1 MDSVPQQ
8 LRLKAM
14 AQSGQVWIDGKFVD
28 KAEASVSVFDHGL
41 LYGDGV
47 FEGIRVYSG
56 RILKLRTHLQR
67 LFESAHSIYLN
78 IGRSIDD
85 VERIVRSAVT
95 HNKIGDGYIRL
106 IVTRGVGP
114 LGVNPLQCPKAS
126 LIVITDSL
134 AVYPAAHY
142 EQGISLATASTL
154 QKHPMSLNPRVK
166 SLNYLPNM
174 MAKLESIRA
183 GADEA
188 VLLNSLGFVTE
199 CVGENLF
206 IVNRIEGKDVITTPP
221 VEAGILLGVTR
232 GIVMH
237 MATDLGYEVREANL
251 TRHDLFAAD
260 EIFLTGTGAEIVPVN
275 KYDGHEV
282 SGGKPGPVTRKL
294 TEAYRGML
302 KSAPED

>member
-1 MDSVPQQ
+1 
-8 LRLKAM
+8 M
-14 AQSGQVWIDGKFVD
+14 AATSQVWIDGKFVD
-28 KAEASVSVFDHGL
+28 KASAAVSVFDHGL

-47 FEGIRVYSG
+47 FEGIRVYAG
-56 RILKLRTHLQR
+56 RILKLRSHLVR

-78 IGRSIDD
+78 IGHSIDE
-85 VERIVRSAVT
+85 VERIVREAVT

-114 LGVNPLQCPKAS
+114 LGVNPLQCPKS
-126 LIVITDSL
+126 SMIVITDSL

-142 EQGISLATASTL
+142 EEGISLATASTL

-174 MAKLESIRA
+174 MAKLEAIRA

-188 VLLNSLGFVTE
+188 LLLNSLGHVTE
-199 CVGENLF
+199 CVGENIF
-206 IVNRIEGKDVITTPP
+206 AVHRVEGREVITTPP
-221 VEAGILLGVTR
+221 VEAGILVGVTR
-232 GIVMH
+232 GIVIN
-237 MATDLGYEVREANL
+237 MASGMGYQVREANL
-251 TRHDLFAAD
+251 TRHDLFVAE

-275 KYDGHEV
+275 KYDGHAI

-294 TEAYRGML
+294 TAAYRNML
-302 KSAPED
+302 KDAPED

>member
-1 MDSVPQQ
+1 
-8 LRLKAM
+8 M
-14 AQSGQVWIDGKFVD
+14 AATSQVWIDGKFVD
-28 KAEASVSVFDHGL
+28 KASAAISVFDHGL

-56 RILKLRTHLQR
+56 RILKLRSHLVR

-78 IGRSIDD
+78 IGHSIDE
-85 VERIVRSAVT
+85 VERIVREAVT

-114 LGVNPLQCPKAS
+114 LGVNPLQCPKS
-126 LIVITDSL
+126 SMIVITDSL
-134 AVYPAAHY
+134 AVYPASHY
-142 EQGISLATASTL
+142 DEGISLATASTL

-174 MAKLESIRA
+174 MAKLEAIRA

-188 VLLNSLGFVTE
+188 LLLNSLGHVTE
-199 CVGENLF
+199 CVGENVF
-206 IVNRIEGKDVITTPP
+206 AVHRVEGRAVITTPP

-232 GIVMH
+232 GVVIN
-237 MATDLGYEVREANL
+237 MARGMGYEVREANL

-275 KYDGHEV
+275 KYDGHPV
-282 SGGKPGPVTRKL
+282 SGGTPGAVTRKL

-302 KSAPED
+302 KEAPED

>member
-1 MDSVPQQ
+1 
-8 LRLKAM
+8 M
-14 AQSGQVWIDGKFVD
+14 AATSQVWIDGKFVD
-28 KAEASVSVFDHGL
+28 KASAAVSVFDHGL

-56 RILKLRTHLQR
+56 RILKLRTHLVR

-78 IGRSIDD
+78 IGHSIDE
-85 VERIVRSAVT
+85 VERIVREAVT

-114 LGVNPLQCPKAS
+114 LGVNPLQCPKS
-126 LIVITDSL
+126 SMIVITDSL

-142 EQGISLATASTL
+142 DEGISLATASTL

-174 MAKLESIRA
+174 MAKLEAIRA

-188 VLLNSLGFVTE
+188 LLLNSLGNVTE
-199 CVGENLF
+199 CVGENIF
-206 IVNRIEGKDVITTPP
+206 AVHRVEGREVITTPP
-221 VEAGILLGVTR
+221 VEAGILVGVTR
-232 GIVMH
+232 GIVIN
-237 MATDLGYEVREANL
+237 MASGMGYQVREANL
-251 TRHDLFAAD
+251 TRHDLFVAE

-275 KYDGHEV
+275 KYDGHAV

-294 TEAYRGML
+294 TAAYRNML
-302 KSAPED
+302 NDAPED

>member
-1 MDSVPQQ
+1 
-8 LRLKAM
+8 
-14 AQSGQVWIDGKFVD
+14 
-28 KAEASVSVFDHGL
+28 
-41 LYGDGV
+41 
-47 FEGIRVYSG
+47 VYSG
-56 RILKLRTHLQR
+56 RILKLGSHLER
-67 LFESAHSIYLN
+67 LFQSAHSIYLN
-78 IGRSIDD
+78 IGHSIEEVD
-85 VERIVRSAVT
+85 RIVRASVT
-95 HNKIGDGYIRL
+95 HNKIVDGYIRL

-126 LIVITDSL
+126 LIVITDHL

-142 EQGISLATASTL
+142 ERGISLATASTL

-174 MAKLESIRA
+174 MAKLEAIRA

-188 VLLNSLGFVTE
+188 LLLNSLGFVTE
-199 CVGENLF
+199 CVGENIF
-206 IVNRIEGKDVITTPP
+206 IVNRVEGKDIVTTPP

-232 GIVMH
+232 GMVM
-237 MATDLGYEVREANL
+237 AIAADLGLEVREANL

-275 KYDGHEV
+275 QYDGHEV
-282 SGGKPGPVTRKL
+282 SGGKPGPCTRKL
-294 TEAYRGML
+294 MQAYREAL

>member
-1 MDSVPQQ
+1 
-8 LRLKAM
+8 M
-14 AQSGQVWIDGKFVD
+14 AQPGQVWIDGKFVD
-28 KAEASVSVFDHGL
+28 KSQASVSVFDHGL

-56 RILKLRTHLQR
+56 RILKLRSHLER
-67 LFESAHSIYLN
+67 LFQSAHSIFLN
-78 IGRSIDD
+78 VGHSLDD
-85 VERIVRSAVT
+85 VDRIVRAAVA
-95 HNKIGDGYIRL
+95 HNGIVDGYIRL
-106 IVTRGVGP
+106 IATRGVGP
-114 LGVNPLQCPKAS
+114 LGVNPLQCPASS

-142 EQGISLATASTL
+142 EQGISLATATTL

-174 MAKLESIRA
+174 MAKLEAIRA

-199 CVGENLF
+199 CVGENIF
-206 IVNRIEGKDVITTPP
+206 TVNRVGEKDVITTPP

-232 GIVMH
+232 GVVMTL
-237 MATDLGYEVREANL
+237 AADLGYSVREANM

-275 KYDGHEV
+275 SYDGQVV
-282 SGGKPGPVTRKL
+282 SGGKPGPCTRRL
-294 TEAYRGML
+294 MEAYRGLL
-302 KSAPED
+302 KDAPED

>member
-1 MDSVPQQ
+1 
-8 LRLKAM
+8 M
-14 AQSGQVWIDGKFVD
+14 AQSGQVWIDGKFLD
-28 KAEASVSVFDHGL
+28 KANASVSVFDHGL

-56 RILKLRTHLQR
+56 RILKLGSHLQR
-67 LFESAHSIYLN
+67 LFQSAHSIYLN
-78 IGRSIDD
+78 IGHSIEE
-85 VERIVRSAVT
+85 VERVVRASVA
-95 HNKIGDGYIRL
+95 HNKIADGYIRL

-126 LIVITDSL
+126 LIVITDHL

-174 MAKLESIRA
+174 MAKLEAIRA

-188 VLLNSLGFVTE
+188 VLLNSLGFITE
-199 CVGENLF
+199 CVGENIF
-206 IVNRIEGKDVITTPP
+206 VVNRVDGKDVITTPP

-232 GIVMH
+232 GMVMG
-237 MATDLGYEVREANL
+237 MATDLGQEVREANL

-275 KYDGHEV
+275 KYDGHQV
-282 SGGKPGPVTRKL
+282 SGGKPGPCTRKL
-294 TEAYRGML
+294 MAAYREAL

>member
-1 MDSVPQQ
+1 
-8 LRLKAM
+8 M
-14 AQSGQVWIDGKFVD
+14 AQTGQVWIDGKFVD
-28 KAEASVSVFDHGL
+28 KSQASVSVFDHGL

-56 RILKLRTHLQR
+56 RILKLRSHLQR
-67 LFESAHSIYLN
+67 LFQSAHSIYLN
-78 IGRSIDD
+78 IGHSLEE
-85 VERIVRSAVT
+85 VERVVRKAVT
-95 HNKIGDGYIRL
+95 HNNIVDGYIRL

-142 EQGISLATASTL
+142 EQGISLATASTI

-199 CVGENLF
+199 CVGENIF
-206 IVNRIEGKDVITTPP
+206 IVNRIAGQDVITTPP
-221 VEAGILLGVTR
+221 VEAGILLGLTR
-232 GIVMH
+232 GIVMQI
-237 MATDLGYEVREANL
+237 AVDLGYEVQEANL

-282 SGGKPGPVTRKL
+282 SGGKPGPCTRKL
-294 TEAYRGML
+294 MEAYHDLLR
-302 KSAPED
+302 SAPED

>member
-1 MDSVPQQ
+1 
-8 LRLKAM
+8 M
-14 AQSGQVWIDGKFVD
+14 AQANQVWIDGKFVD
-28 KAEASVSVFDHGL
+28 KSNAAISVFDHGL

-56 RILKLRTHLQR
+56 RILKLGAHLAR

-78 IGRSIDD
+78 IGYSIAE
-85 VERIVRSAVT
+85 VEAVVRDAVS
-95 HNKIGDGYIRL
+95 HNKITDGYIRL

-126 LIVITDSL
+126 LIVITDHL
-134 AVYPAAHY
+134 AVYPASHY
-142 EQGISLATASTL
+142 EEGISLATASTL

-174 MAKLESIRA
+174 MAKLEAIRA

-188 VLLNSLGFVTE
+188 LLLNSLGYVTE
-199 CVGENLF
+199 CVGENIF
-206 IVNRIEGKDVITTPP
+206 AVHGVGGREVITTPP

-232 GIVMH
+232 GIVLE
-237 MATDLGYEVREANL
+237 MAAKLGYEVREANL
-251 TRHDLFAAD
+251 TRHDLFVAD

-275 KYDGHEV
+275 RYDGHEI
-282 SGGKPGPVTRKL
+282 SSGKPGPCTKEL
-294 TEAYRGML
+294 MEAYRSML
-302 KSAPED
+302 KNAPED